1 MSNIKYDFDK
11 KVVREGTSCLKYDR
25 RDVIFNNADVIPMWV
40 ADMDF
45 ETPDFVRFAMI
56 ERAMHPIFGYT
67 FRDDSYYEAMIGWL
81 QRRHN
86 WKVEQD
92 WILYTPGVVP
102 ALHLAVNALTEKGDK
117 IILQPPV
124 YFPFFSV
131 VKNHE
136 RTLVEN
142 PLLNSNGAYRI
153 DFDLLAKQAKDAK
166 MLILCNPH
174 NPVGRSWTVEEL
186 NKIANICLEN
196 NIIVVSDEIHNDL
209 VLPPH
214 RHQVFANLSE
224 EVANI
229 TLTAHAASKTFN
241 LAGLSSASMIISNPE
256 LRERYQEALTA
267 LHLQVG
273 NVFGFEAFKAAFQ
286 QGDAWLDQ
294 LISYVQKNID
304 YAVDYLN
311 QKLPKIKVRKPEA
324 TYLLWLDF
332 SEYGLSE
339 EELSKLLVD
348 KAGLGL
354 NKGRMYGQG
363 GENHMRMNMACPLD
377 TVKVAVERLYS
388 IFKDL

>member
-25 RDVIFNNADVIPMWV
+25 RDVIFNNADVLPMWV

>member
-25 RDVIFNNADVIPMWV
+25 RDVIFNNADVLPMWV

-153 DFDLLAKQAKDAK
+153 DFDLLEKQAKDAK

-294 LISYVQKNID
+294 LISYVQNNID

>member
-294 LISYVQKNID
+294 LISYVQNNID

-339 EELSKLLVD
+339 DELSELLVD

-354 NKGRMYGQG
+354 NNGRMYGQG
-363 GENHMRMNMACPLD
+363 GEDHMRMNMACPLD